1 MDWQV
6 ILREII
12 TGGAHIAVLV
22 PAIIIPLMVVLAL
35 LTDTRLL
42 DRGVGFIQPVMQRLN
57 LSNRVAFPLLAGLF
71 LGIVFGSGVI
81 ISSAN
86 DGTLTK
92 RDLILVLV
100 FLGICHSIIEDT
112 LIFAALGANWWVLIS
127 CRFVLAASAVA
138 VSFVLPSSPDA
149 VKTNRRFQLL
159 QDPRRYAIH
168 FSLVL

>member
-1 MDWQV
+1 LDWQV

-35 LTDTRLL
+35 LTDSHLL

-57 LSNRVAFPLLAGLF
+57 LANRAAFPLLAGLF

-81 ISSAN
+81 ISFAN

-92 RDLILVLV
+92 RDLILVIV
-100 FLGICHSIIEDT
+100 FLSICHSIIEDT
-112 LIFAALGANWWVLIS
+112 LIFAALGANWWVLVS
-127 CRFVLAASAVA
+127 CRFVLAALAAFA
-138 VSFVLPSSPDA
+138 VSFVLPSRPDA
-149 VKTNRRFQLL
+149 VKTN
-159 QDPRRYAIH
+159 
-168 FSLVL
+168 

>member
-12 TGGAHIAVLV
+12 TGGARIAVLV

-42 DRGVGFIQPVMQRLN
+42 DRGVGFVQPVMQRLN

-81 ISSAN
+81 ISCAN

-127 CRFVLAASAVA
+127 CRFVLAALATFA
-138 VSFVLPSSPDA
+138 VSFVLPSKPDK
-149 VKTNRRFQLL
+149 V
-159 QDPRRYAIH
+159 
-168 FSLVL
+168 SS

>member
-35 LTDTRLL
+35 LADTRLL

-81 ISSAN
+81 ISWAN

-127 CRFVLAASAVA
+127 CRFFLATLAAFA
-138 VSFVLPSSPDA
+138 VSLVLPSSPDA
-149 VKTNRRFQLL
+149 VKTN
-159 QDPRRYAIH
+159 I
-168 FSLVL
+168 

>member
-1 MDWQV
+1 MDWQI

-22 PAIIIPLMVVLAL
+22 PAIIIPLMVVFAL

-57 LSNRVAFPLLAGLF
+57 LSNRVTFPLLAGLF

-81 ISSAN
+81 ISCAN

-127 CRFVLAASAVA
+127 CRFVLAALATFA
-138 VSFVLPSSPDA
+138 VSLVLPPSPDA
-149 VKTNRRFQLL
+149 VK
-159 QDPRRYAIH
+159 I
-168 FSLVL
+168 S

>member
-6 ILREII
+6 ILQEII
-12 TGGAHIAVLV
+12 SGGAHIAVLV

-42 DRGVGFIQPVMQRLN
+42 DKGVGFIQPVMQRLK
-57 LSNRVAFPLLAGLF
+57 LPNRMAFPLLAGLF

-81 ISSAN
+81 ISFAN
-86 DGTLTK
+86 DGTLAK

-112 LIFAALGANWWVLIS
+112 LIFAALGANWWVLFS
-127 CRFVLAASAVA
+127 CRFALAALAAFA
-138 VSFVLPSSPDA
+138 VSFVLPTKPDEVEA
-149 VKTNRRFQLL
+149 
-159 QDPRRYAIH
+159 
-168 FSLVL
+168 S

>member
-1 MDWQV
+1 MDWRV
-6 ILREII
+6 ILQEII
-12 TGGAHIAVLV
+12 AGGAHIAILV
-22 PAIIIPLMVVLAL
+22 PAIIIPLMVVFAL
-35 LTDTRLL
+35 LTDTHLL

-81 ISSAN
+81 ISFAN

-92 RDLILVLV
+92 RDLIVVLV

-127 CRFVLAASAVA
+127 CRFILAALAAFA
-138 VSFVLPSSPDA
+138 VSFVLPFRPDA
-149 VKTNRRFQLL
+149 VKI
-159 QDPRRYAIH
+159 D
-168 FSLVL
+168 

>member
-1 MDWQV
+1 MDWAV
-6 ILREII
+6 IFQEII

-35 LTDTRLL
+35 LTDSRLL
-42 DRGVGFIQPVMQRLN
+42 DRGVGFIQPVFQRLN
-57 LSNRVAFPLLAGLF
+57 LSSRVAFPFLACLF

-81 ISSAN
+81 ISFAN

-112 LIFAALGANWWVLIS
+112 LIFAALGANLWVLIS
-127 CRFVLAASAVA
+127 CRFVLAALAAFA
-138 VSFVLPSSPDA
+138 VSFVLPSRPDA
-149 VKTNRRFQLL
+149 VKTN
-159 QDPRRYAIH
+159 
-168 FSLVL
+168 

>member
-6 ILREII
+6 ILQEII

-22 PAIIIPLMVVLAL
+22 PAIIIPLMVFLAL
-35 LTDTRLL
+35 LTDSRLL
-42 DRGVGFIQPVMQRLN
+42 DRGVGFIQPVFQRLN
-57 LSNRVAFPLLAGLF
+57 LSSRVAFPFLAGLF

-81 ISSAN
+81 ISFAN

-112 LIFAALGANWWVLIS
+112 LIFATLG
-127 CRFVLAASAVA
+127 
-138 VSFVLPSSPDA
+138 P
-149 VKTNRRFQLL
+149 TGG
-159 QDPRRYAIH
+159 Y
-168 FSLVL
+168 

>member
-12 TGGAHIAVLV
+12 TGGARIAVLV

-42 DRGVGFIQPVMQRLN
+42 DRGVGFVQPVMQRLN

-81 ISSAN
+81 ISYAN

-127 CRFVLAASAVA
+127 CRFVLAALATFA
-138 VSFVLPSSPDA
+138 VSFVLPSKPDK
-149 VKTNRRFQLL
+149 V
-159 QDPRRYAIH
+159 
-168 FSLVL
+168 SS

>member
-22 PAIIIPLMVVLAL
+22 PAIIIPLMIVLAL
-35 LTDTRLL
+35 LRDSRLL
-42 DRGVGFIQPVMQRLN
+42 DRGVVFIQPVMQRLN

-81 ISSAN
+81 ISIAN

-100 FLGICHSIIEDT
+100 FLGICHSIVEDT
-112 LIFAALGANWWVLIS
+112 LIFAALGANWWVLLS
-127 CRFVLAASAVA
+127 CRFVLAVLAAFA
-138 VSFVLPSSPDA
+138 VSFVLPPRLDA
-149 VKTNRRFQLL
+149 
-159 QDPRRYAIH
+159 A
-168 FSLVL
+168 